1 LAGDAT
7 TVTKSGAQ
15 TYGIG
20 RFFREFARQVVSG
33 LEFFVFS
40 LVDVAD
46 RRAYPLAV
54 RQTVRSEA
62 EKAAIKERKRKRAK
76 KAKKVKSKPK
86 GRKKG
91 SLNKDKNE
99 LSLSP
104 ELVRTGELLSGL
116 RKLLRV
122 FVRIKYVALDGHY
135 GHHQAVLMA
144 IENDLHLISKMRKDA
159 ALYEKYAGEYGGKG
173 ARKEVWNEVKI

>member
-1 LAGDAT
+1 M
-7 TVTKSGAQ
+7 
-15 TYGIG
+15 
-20 RFFREFARQVVSG
+20 VSG

-104 ELVRTGELLSGL
+104 
-116 RKLLRV
+116 
-122 FVRIKYVALDGHY
+122 
-135 GHHQAVLMA
+135 
-144 IENDLHLISKMRKDA
+144 DLCERASYCQDC
-159 ALYEKYAGEYGGKG
+159 G
-173 ARKEVWNEVKI
+173 NF